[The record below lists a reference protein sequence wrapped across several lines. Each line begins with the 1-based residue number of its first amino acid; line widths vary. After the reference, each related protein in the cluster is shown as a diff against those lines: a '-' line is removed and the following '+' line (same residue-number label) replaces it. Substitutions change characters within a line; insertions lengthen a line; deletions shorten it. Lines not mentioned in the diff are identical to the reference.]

1 MKKTLLFIIALGFLS
16 LFFCT
21 CTDCGEDFPIME
33 GKDIPDPFRVLS
45 ANFDQVWFITFNR
58 AVDLNTLKGKINLR
72 VPGSDVVFSG
82 FYTVVQ
88 PTIIRIDQCEFSRT
102 IQSNPPSLKYT
113 LELSGDGD
121 DPIRSTSGQRL
132 DGDYDGT
139 DGGVYRKET
148 MHGDCSENEPP
159 VVLEPGNNTNTGL
172 MVNTNNKIIMEV
184 LFNFRMERS
193 SFELGK
199 TVFVTDKNNQ
209 NVPCAL
215 TWSNDWQ
222 KLIITT
228 NQTKLQF
235 CSGNSC
241 TINVKLSKEVKS
253 AFDKVMETDYSALFT
268 IL

>member
-1 MKKTLLFIIALGFLS
+1 MKKTLLFIFALGFSS

-33 GKDIPDPFRVLS
+33 EKDLPNPFRVLG
-45 ANFDQVWFITFNR
+45 ANFDQVWFITFNK
-58 AVDLNTLKGKINLR
+58 AVDFNTLKGKINLR
-72 VPGSDVVFSG
+72 VPGSDVAFSG
-82 FYTVVQ
+82 FYEVIQ
-88 PTIIRIDQCEFSRT
+88 PTIIRIQQCEFART
-102 IQSNPPSLKYT
+102 NINNPPSLKYT

-121 DPIRSTSGQRL
+121 TPIRSTNGQRL

-148 MHGDCSENEPP
+148 MHGDCSENEAP
-159 VVLEPGNNTNTGL
+159 VVQQPDNNTTTDIK
-172 MVNTNNKIIMEV
+172 VNTNDKIIMEI

-199 TVFVTDKNNQ
+199 TVFVTDKNGQ
-209 NVPCAL
+209 NVPCAI

-222 KLIITT
+222 QMFITT
-228 NQTKLQF
+228 NQSKAQF

-241 TINVKLSKEVKS
+241 SINVKISKNVTS
-253 AFDKVMETDYSALFT
+253 AFDNPMESDYSATFN
-268 IL
+268 IF